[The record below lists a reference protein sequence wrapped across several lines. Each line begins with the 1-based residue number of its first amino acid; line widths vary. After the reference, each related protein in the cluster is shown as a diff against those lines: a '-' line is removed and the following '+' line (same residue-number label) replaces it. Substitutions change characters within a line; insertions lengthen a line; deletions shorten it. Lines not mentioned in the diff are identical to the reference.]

1 MLDCDG
7 QCDPTNSEITE
18 INSSFDLFLFD
29 STTHHNYFQDISQED
44 NESRALTQPADQE
57 AFI

>member
-7 QCDPTNSEITE
+7 QCDLTNSEITE
-18 INSSFDLFLFD
+18 INIIVRFIITRLGKN
-29 STTHHNYFQDISQED
+29 HKYFQDISQED

>member
-1 MLDCDG
+1 MGNVILLI
-7 QCDPTNSEITE
+7 PKITE
-18 INSSFDLFLFD
+18 INIIVRFIITWLDKN
-29 STTHHNYFQDISQED
+29 HKYFQDISQED

>member
-7 QCDPTNSEITE
+7 QCDLTNSEITE
-18 INSSFDLFLFD
+18 INIIVRLILYDL
-29 STTHHNYFQDISQED
+29 TTHHNYFQDISQED